1 MSAAETRKTILVTGA
16 TGGVGGTL
24 VDALLGRSVA
34 IRAASRD
41 PSRVPRVD
49 GIDAV
54 RFDLEDPGTFNA
66 AFAGVDAVFLIAR
79 PGDDDPQ
86 LLAEPA
92 IAAMRA
98 AGVRHVVN
106 LTAMGVERLEES
118 GLRKVERLAEA
129 SGMSWTHLRPNFFM
143 QIFATP
149 PLVHGIRSA
158 DEIRLPTA
166 DARLSFIDVVDI
178 ADVAAAALLE
188 PGHEGMAYTLT
199 GGAALDHHEVAAG
212 ISRAAGRP
220 VRYIPI
226 EEDAAREQ
234 LRGAGFPEPRVE
246 RLIGFYRLVRAGACA
261 PVSDDVAT
269 ILRRPARTFADF
281 AMRNAN
287 AWKR

>member
-1 MSAAETRKTILVTGA
+1 MSATKTRKTILVTGA
-16 TGGVGGTL
+16 TGSVGGALTA
-24 VDALLGRSVA
+24 ALLGRSA
-34 IRAASRD
+34 TIRAASRD
-41 PSRVPRVD
+41 PSRVSPAD
-49 GIDAV
+49 GVDAV
-54 RFDLEDPGTFNA
+54 RFDLEDPGTFPG
-66 AFAGVDAVFLIAR
+66 AFDSVDAVFLMAR

-98 AGVRHVVN
+98 VGVRHVVN
-106 LTAMGVERLEES
+106 LTAMGVDRLEES

-199 GGAALDHHEVAAG
+199 GGTALDHHEVAAG

-220 VRYIPI
+220 VRYVPI
-226 EEDAAREQ
+226 EEDAARER
-234 LRGAGFPEPRVE
+234 LRSAGFPEPRVE

-261 PVSDDVAT
+261 PVSDDVEAV
-269 ILRRPARTFADF
+269 LRRPPRTFADF
-281 AMRNAN
+281 ATRSAS
-287 AWKR
+287 AWRR